1 MGAIPI
7 VCFLETM
14 KGEVGTRKRDKSLEE
29 FARVVLGKGALLG
42 YLEGHH
48 WWGESII
55 RSSPGMVE
63 QRTLAAQA
71 REKMGFSA
79 QEEEVTKKAKGVS
92 TRQEAKEGEIELS
105 SNNGLRTTRKG

>member
-1 MGAIPI
+1 
-7 VCFLETM
+7 
-14 KGEVGTRKRDKSLEE
+14 
-29 FARVVLGKGALLG
+29 
-42 YLEGHH
+42 
-48 WWGESII
+48 
-55 RSSPGMVE
+55 MVE

-92 TRQEAKEGEIELS
+92 TRQEAKEGEIEVS